1 MVPGCRAAHLG
12 GTPSV
17 AGSFSL
23 CKEGS
28 SVISGYGWFCV
39 SAAFRCSVWTE
50 GAVGFC
56 LFVWSFVC
64 LVCAGDAFWPR
75 FALSV
80 LSMTDFPPSLF
91 QKGLEVFL

>member
-23 CKEGS
+23 RKEGS

-50 GAVGFC
+50 GAMGVC
-56 LFVWSFVC
+56 LFIRFFGLCRGCSLAQVC
-64 LVCAGDAFWPR
+64 PFCSLNDR
-75 FALSV
+75 FSSKLISERIR
-80 LSMTDFPPSLF
+80 SL
-91 QKGLEVFL
+91 L